1 MLIRQAVRLGRDTI
15 TTPPLLLRGT
25 GVAMAASSQSK
36 TVLPGW
42 GEGCNARSTL
52 GDREV

>member
-1 MLIRQAVRLGRDTI
+1 MPIRQIPLL
-15 TTPPLLLRGT
+15 PPLLLKGT

-42 GEGCNARSTL
+42 GEG
-52 GDREV
+52 